1 MLYTVSRVSALH
13 GTLRHHWHGN
23 GSHTAHD
30 SAIYGT
36 YGCFCPRCAYQ
47 LKCSSHGRSQSVV
60 WTVRSRLDNVS
71 ARVARSYRRSSMRS
85 QSRSRLHARFM
96 STFSHAIRNRF
107 KARWSRSRVIFISK
121 RIKGLKVRQQRMLV
135 LFIVPKALTQLGLVY
150 VILSRL
156 VRMPGTMPRSHTAQ
170 PDRSSTR
177 TRYDKHRWQDQT
189 RSTNK
194 SRQQT
199 NSK

>member
-1 MLYTVSRVSALH
+1 MLYTVSHISALH
-13 GTLRHHWHGN
+13 GALRHHCTATGRVR
-23 GSHTAHD
+23 HTIVRYA
-30 SAIYGT
+30 AP
-36 YGCFCPRCAYQ
+36 YGCFCPRCTYQ
-47 LKCSSHGRSQSVV
+47 LSCTSARSQSIV
-60 WTVRSRLDNVS
+60 WIVRSRLNNVS
-71 ARVARSYRRSSMRS
+71 ARVARSYRSRSG
-85 QSRSRLHARFM
+85 SRLHGRFM

-107 KARWSRSRVIFISK
+107 KARWPRSRVIFISK
-121 RIKGLKVRQQRMLV
+121 RIKGLKVRLQRMLV

-156 VRMPGTMPRSHTAQ
+156 ARTLGTTLQQHTAQ
-170 PDRSSTR
+170 QDRSSTR
-177 TRYDKHRWQDQT
+177 TRYDTHRYQVQT